1 MKILTIGR
9 KGTDIVL
16 EDAEKQ
22 ISRLHAEL
30 TVTDGGRY
38 YLVDCGSS
46 NGTSVKHQGTWKP
59 IKQEYVNADDEVRF
73 SLIAAIKGRV
83 DLRARFDQEQMAEN
97 MSAASRTVVCLTG
110 AEVVELTGGNGEIG
124 VRTAP
129 AF

>member
-30 TVTDGGRY
+30 TITDSGRY

-46 NGTSVKHQGTWKP
+46 NGTAIKRNGAWKP
-59 IKQEYVNADDEVRF
+59 LKQEYVTGDDEIRF
-73 SLIAAIKGRV
+73 GGYYSIQV
-83 DLRARFDQEQMAEN
+83 SDLLRKAQEPV
-97 MSAASRTVVCLTG
+97 SRYS
-110 AEVVELTGGNGEIG
+110 
-124 VRTAP
+124 
-129 AF
+129 

>member
-30 TVTDGGRY
+30 TVTDSGRY

-59 IKQEYVNADDEVRF
+59 IKQEYVNTDDEVRF
-73 SLIAAIKGRV
+73 GGYYSIRV
-83 DLRARFDQEQMAEN
+83 TDLLKKA
-97 MSAASRTVVCLTG
+97 
-110 AEVVELTGGNGEIG
+110 
-124 VRTAP
+124 
-129 AF
+129 